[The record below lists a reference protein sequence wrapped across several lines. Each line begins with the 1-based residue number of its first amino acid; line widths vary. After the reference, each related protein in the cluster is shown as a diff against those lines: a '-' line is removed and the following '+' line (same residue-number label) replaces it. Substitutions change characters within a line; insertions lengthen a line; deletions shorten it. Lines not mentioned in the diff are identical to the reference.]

1 MTETER
7 ILRFERTRVEAAER
21 EVSGMEQQ
29 LKETRRRLNSNQ
41 EKAALASMEEWDAL
55 VRRGNA
61 FQDRHPDGNPEGAD
75 GWPPAG
81 EGQSIGRPG

>member
-29 LKETRRRLNSNQ
+29 LKVARRRLTNTQ
-41 EKAALASMEEWDAL
+41 EKAALASMEERDAL

-61 FQDRHPDGNPEGAD
+61 CQETNREAL
-75 GWPPAG
+75 
-81 EGQSIGRPG
+81 